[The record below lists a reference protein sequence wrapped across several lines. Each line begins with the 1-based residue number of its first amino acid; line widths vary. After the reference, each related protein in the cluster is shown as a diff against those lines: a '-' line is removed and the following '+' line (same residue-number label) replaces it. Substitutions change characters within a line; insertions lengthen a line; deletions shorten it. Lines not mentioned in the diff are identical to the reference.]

1 MDCGYYDCKLGR
13 YVTIEEIKKN
23 MTKEPE
29 FSKRPKIHKCTVCD
43 EQQWCN
49 KKEKMKTGC
58 NEFILNEEH
67 LFSEVYKKQNN
78 IK

>member
-13 YVTIEEIKKN
+13 YVMIEEIKEN
-23 MTKEPE
+23 MTKEPD
-29 FSKRPKIHKCTVCD
+29 FSKRPKIHKCAVCE
-43 EQQWCN
+43 EQQWC
-49 KKEKMKTGC
+49 KKEEKNGLGC
-58 NEFILNEEH
+58 EKFVLNEDH